1 MPRHR
6 ADSKRETKE
15 RDHWK
20 RLQDVCLIMLLDVED
35 DVKELEILALLL
47 IVRRE
52 RMRLRDRDTPAILQG

>member
-20 RLQDVCLIMLLDVED
+20 RLQDVCLIMLLDAED
-35 DVKELEILALLL
+35 DVKELKILALLL

-52 RMRLRDRDTPAILQG
+52 RMRLQDRDSLIII